1 MTNQP
6 RDLDAIIDDLKDKI
20 SAWLDTYLINGRQVY
35 LQRWQ
40 TEGEFLEQLYALPDE
55 TKEAFLSLYCLM
67 NVSYTLSNEW
77 AIHSSNEIATPQV
90 KEEESS
96 TVNRDPSVLRLESRL
111 KVARFRPGFFVLL
124 KNRSLF

>member
-55 TKEAFLSLYCLM
+55 LKEAFLSLYCLM

-77 AIHSSNEIATPQV
+77 AIHSSNEIAALQERV
-90 KEEESS
+90 ADLEMKLKEC
-96 TVNRDPSVLRLESRL
+96 
-111 KVARFRPGFFVLL
+111 
-124 KNRSLF
+124 